1 MSKSNLHE
9 TAYLKLVFQ
18 NEAHAN
24 IGTVAGLQPSSA
36 DGVFEIALYT
46 AIADGETDSMTEV
59 TTGEYTNY
67 ARQTVVRSS
76 TGWTVSGNA
85 VTNAL
90 LITFP
95 TSSGGT
101 GATIT
106 HWAVRTDDGDDLIG
120 SGTISSSITIDSGD
134 TPKFEI
140 GDITI
145 TED

>member
-18 NEAHAN
+18 NVAHAN

-36 DGVFEIALYT
+36 DGNFEIGLYT
-46 AIADGETDSMTEV
+46 AVADGEADSMTEV
-59 TTGEYTNY
+59 VTGEYTNY
-67 ARQTVVRSS
+67 ARQTVVRSA

-90 LITFP
+90 LITYP

-106 HWAVRTDDGDDLIG
+106 HFAVRTVDGDDLIG
-120 SGTISSSITIDSGD
+120 YGTLSSSITIDSGD

-140 GDITI
+140 GDISI